1 MLCRVRTVLRF
12 IAPVA
17 CGGLLFPLVT
27 SKALA
32 DRIPIKVIV
41 LSGFEVGDDTGD
53 APGEF
58 QFWAEREHLT
68 GTLEVTGA
76 PHPLRYNAAGLYASV
91 AGNTRDHT
99 LTTVPASELIM
110 SLCLDPQLDLRKTY
124 WLING
129 ISGIDPAKGPIG
141 SAVWTANV
149 VDADAIREIDE
160 AEVPAGWP
168 YGLFAIG
175 TSAPNT
181 LPPRQTT
188 AGGWGGAALTYTMNY
203 PLNLRLATWAY
214 NLSKSHATLPD
225 SPALAAWRANYTG
238 YPLAQLPPQIMM
250 GAGLSTARYWHG
262 EKRTQ
267 WARDWVKL
275 WTEGQDSFT
284 TTAMELAAYVGSL
297 QRMSAKGLVDF
308 NRVMM
313 VRGASNYCMP
323 PPGQN
328 VMKTVGDESL
338 GTLPAL
344 EANYRTGSVVVHE
357 LMEHWDQYEN
367 HVPGS

>member
-1 MLCRVRTVLRF
+1 MSLPARTLLRF
-12 IAPVA
+12 ARLCLLGALAAPFAASIA
-17 CGGLLFPLVT
+17 F
-27 SKALA
+27 A

-58 QFWAEREHLT
+58 QFWVEREHLT
-68 GTLEVTGA
+68 GTLPVLGA
-76 PHPLRYNAAGLYASV
+76 PHPLRYNGAGLYASV
-91 AGNTRDHT
+91 AGNTRDRT
-99 LTTVPASELIM
+99 LTTVPASELIL

-129 ISGIDPAKGPIG
+129 ISGIDPAQGPIG

-149 VDADAIREIDE
+149 VDGDALREIDE
-160 AEVPAGWP
+160 AEMPAGWP

-203 PLNLRLATWAY
+203 PLNGRLAAWAWA
-214 NLSKSHATLPD
+214 LSKSRTTLPD
-225 SPALAAWRANYTG
+225 EPALQAWRAKYTG
-238 YPLAQLPPQIMM
+238 YPLAQRPPQIMM
-250 GAGLSTARYWHG
+250 GAALSSARYWHG
-262 EKRTQ
+262 VKRTQ
-267 WARDWVKL
+267 WARDWVRL
-275 WTEGQDSFT
+275 WTEGKDAFA
-284 TTAMELAAYVGSL
+284 TTAMEPAAYVGSL
-297 QRMSAKGLVDF
+297 QRMADQGLVDF
-308 NRVMM
+308 SRVMM
-313 VRGASNYCMP
+313 VRGASNYCLP

-328 VMKTVGDESL
+328 VMSTVGDEST
-338 GTLPAL
+338 GTLPGF
-344 EANYRTGSVVVHE
+344 EANYRAGSVIVHE
-357 LMEHWDQYEN
+357 LLEHWDRYRD